1 MFRGIRFE
9 DVIKSF
15 VGLAILAAAMV
26 AFGPGLIERTGITIK
41 LEAASNTDTSSEHQM
56 ALKIEN
62 DLPKLDVLDIK
73 TLDDRV
79 VMTVLDLGN
88 GDWKEADLEKLV
100 EVTFYLVE
108 LAKDE
113 ELPILTEVWQES
125 EAITI
130 EAERVNVYI
139 HKESLAC
146 PWRVIEQYNGM
157 NASSLIGNCA
167 LLPGTYLEID
177 ADDIVWVGRGE

>member
-1 MFRGIRFE
+1 MLRGIRFE
-9 DVIKSF
+9 DAIKSV
-15 VGLAILAAAMV
+15 VGLAILVSAMV
-26 AFGPGLIERTGITIK
+26 AFGPGLLDRYGLTFK
-41 LEAASNTDTSSEHQM
+41 SEAASDTDNSPEHQT

-62 DLPKLDVLDIK
+62 ELPKVDVLDIK

-79 VMTVLDLGN
+79 VMTVVDLGK
-88 GDWKEADLEKLV
+88 GDWQEGELATLI

-108 LAKDE
+108 LAQDR
-113 ELPILTEVWQES
+113 ELPILTEVWQEA

-130 EAERVNVYI
+130 ESNTVHVYI

-146 PWRVIEQYNGM
+146 PWVVIEQYNGT
-157 NASSLIGNCA
+157 NASSLIGSS

-177 ADDIVWVGRGE
+177 PKAISWVGRGK